1 MTEVA
6 RSVASPVRH
15 RNVTWQDP
23 LIGAALA
30 RGLSGLEY
38 LLAIAEGRIPP
49 PPIAALLG
57 MSMVNLVF
65 EPRPAQAQVPADRP
79 AENGHG
85 R

>member
-23 LIGAALA
+23 LAGAALA
-30 RGLSGLEY
+30 RDLSG
-38 LLAIAEGRIPP
+38 
-49 PPIAALLG
+49 
-57 MSMVNLVF
+57 LVF